1 MPLDLPKP
9 IIYLITSG
17 ATTNKTTPDSPEFS
31 QLLTVIKTAVTAQIP
46 LIQIREK
53 ALTARVLY
61 ELTRRAVEIA
71 HGTSTRVLVN
81 DRFDVALGAG
91 ADGVQLTAK
100 SLSARVV
107 RRATSDSFVI
117 GVSTHSV
124 HEAKEAQSGDADFV
138 VFGPVFETESKRSF
152 GPPQGLSKLADIAAA
167 VDGSPVI
174 AIGGIAI
181 ENVRQCLRHGAAGIA
196 AIRLLN
202 DSNSLLATV
211 AAIRKAGATSKSNE

>member
-17 ATTNKTTPDSPEFS
+17 STTNKTTPDSPEFS
-31 QLLTVIKTAVTAQIP
+31 QLLTLIKTAVAAQIP

-53 ALTARVLY
+53 ALNTRVLY
-61 ELTRRAVEIA
+61 ELTRRAVGIA
-71 HGTSTRVLVN
+71 HGSSTRVLIN

-91 ADGVQLTAK
+91 ADGVQLTAQ
-100 SLSARVV
+100 SLPARVV
-107 RRATSDSFVI
+107 RSATSNRFLI

-124 HEAKEAQSGDADFV
+124 HEAEEARSGGADLV
-138 VFGPVFETESKRSF
+138 LFGPVFETESKRSF

-167 VDGSPVI
+167 VDTPVI

-181 ENVRQCLRHGAAGIA
+181 ENVRECLRHGAAGIA

-202 DSNSLLATV
+202 DSNSLLETV
-211 AAIRKAGATSKSNE
+211 AAIRKAGATSKRDE

>member
-17 ATTNKTTPDSPEFS
+17 STTNTTTPDSPEFS
-31 QLLTVIKTAVTAQIP
+31 QLLTLIKTAVASQIP

-53 ALTARVLY
+53 ALTTRVLY
-61 ELTRRAVEIA
+61 ELTRRAVGIA
-71 HGTSTRVLVN
+71 QGSSTRVLVN

-91 ADGVQLTAK
+91 AHGVQLTAQ
-100 SLSARVV
+100 SLPARVV
-107 RRATSDSFVI
+107 RGATSSRFVI

-124 HEAKEAQSGDADFV
+124 DEAEEARSGDADLV

-167 VDGSPVI
+167 VDRTPVI

-181 ENVRQCLRHGAAGIA
+181 ENVRECLRHGAAGIA

-202 DSNSLLATV
+202 DSNGLPATV
-211 AAIRKAGATSKSNE
+211 AAIRNIGATSKSDE

>member
-17 ATTNKTTPDSPEFS
+17 STTNKTTPDSPEFS
-31 QLLTVIKTAVTAQIP
+31 QLLTLIKTAVAAQIP

-53 ALTARVLY
+53 ALNTRVLY
-61 ELTRRAVEIA
+61 ELTRRAVGIA
-71 HGTSTRVLVN
+71 HGSSTRVLVN

-91 ADGVQLTAK
+91 AAGVQLTAQ

-107 RRATSDSFVI
+107 RSATSSRFVI

-124 HEAKEAQSGDADFV
+124 HEAEEARSGGADLV
-138 VFGPVFETESKRSF
+138 LFGPVFETESKRSF

-167 VDGSPVI
+167 VDTPVI

-181 ENVRQCLRHGAAGIA
+181 ENVRECLRHGAAGIA

-202 DSNSLLATV
+202 DSNSLLETV
-211 AAIRKAGATSKSNE
+211 AAIRKAGATSKRDE

>member
-17 ATTNKTTPDSPEFS
+17 STTNKTTPDSPEFS
-31 QLLTVIKTAVTAQIP
+31 QLLTLIKTAVAAQIP

-53 ALTARVLY
+53 ALNTRVLY
-61 ELTRRAVEIA
+61 ELTRRAVGIA
-71 HGTSTRVLVN
+71 HGSSTRVLVN

-91 ADGVQLTAK
+91 AAGVQLTAQ

-107 RRATSDSFVI
+107 RSATSSRFVI

-124 HEAKEAQSGDADFV
+124 HEAEEARSGGAALV
-138 VFGPVFETESKRSF
+138 LFGPVFETESKRSF

-167 VDGSPVI
+167 VDTPVI

-181 ENVRQCLRHGAAGIA
+181 ENVRECLRHGAAGIA

-202 DSNSLLATV
+202 DSNSLLETV
-211 AAIRKAGATSKSNE
+211 AAIRKAGATSKRDE

>member
-17 ATTNKTTPDSPEFS
+17 STTNKTTPDSPEFS
-31 QLLTVIKTAVTAQIP
+31 QLLTLIKTAVAAQIP

-53 ALTARVLY
+53 ALNTRVLY
-61 ELTRRAVEIA
+61 ELTRRAVGIA
-71 HGTSTRVLVN
+71 HGSSTRVLVN

-91 ADGVQLTAK
+91 AAGVQLTAQ

-107 RRATSDSFVI
+107 RNATSSRFVI

-124 HEAKEAQSGDADFV
+124 HEAEEARSGGADLV
-138 VFGPVFETESKRSF
+138 LFGPVFETESKRSF

-167 VDGSPVI
+167 VDTPVI

-181 ENVRQCLRHGAAGIA
+181 ENVRACLRHGAAGIA

-202 DSNSLLATV
+202 DSNSLLETV
-211 AAIRKAGATSKSNE
+211 AAIRKAGATSKRDE

>member
-17 ATTNKTTPDSPEFS
+17 STTNKTTPDSPEFS
-31 QLLTVIKTAVTAQIP
+31 QLLTLIKTAVAAQIP

-53 ALTARVLY
+53 ALNTRVLY
-61 ELTRRAVEIA
+61 ELTRRAVGIA
-71 HGTSTRVLVN
+71 HGSSTRVLVN

-91 ADGVQLTAK
+91 AAGVQLTAQ

-107 RRATSDSFVI
+107 RNATSSRFVI

-124 HEAKEAQSGDADFV
+124 HEAEEARSGGADLV
-138 VFGPVFETESKRSF
+138 LFGPVFETESKRSF
-152 GPPQGLSKLADIAAA
+152 GPPQGLSRLADIAAA
-167 VDGSPVI
+167 FDTPVI

-181 ENVRQCLRHGAAGIA
+181 ENVRECLRHGAAGIA

-202 DSNSLLATV
+202 DSNSLLETV
-211 AAIRKAGATSKSNE
+211 AAIRKAGATSKRDE

>member
-1 MPLDLPKP
+1 MPLDLPIP

-17 ATTNKTTPDSPEFS
+17 STTNKTTPDSPEFS
-31 QLLTVIKTAVTAQIP
+31 QLLALIKTAVTAQVP

-53 ALTARVLY
+53 TLATRVLY
-61 ELTRRAVEIA
+61 ELTRRAVVIA
-71 HGTSTRVLVN
+71 RGSSTRVLVN

-91 ADGVQLTAK
+91 ADGVQLTAQ
-100 SLSARVV
+100 SVSAGVV
-107 RRATSDSFVI
+107 RRATSSSFVI

-124 HEAKEAQSGDADFV
+124 HEAEEARSGDADLI

-167 VDGSPVI
+167 VDGLPVI

-181 ENVRQCLRHGAAGIA
+181 ENVSECLRHGAAGIA

-202 DSNSLLATV
+202 DSNSLPATV
-211 AAIRKAGATSKSNE
+211 AAIRKAAATVNSDE

>member
-17 ATTNKTTPDSPEFS
+17 STTNKTTPDSPEFS
-31 QLLTVIKTAVTAQIP
+31 QLLTLIKTAVAAQIP

-53 ALTARVLY
+53 ALNTRVLY
-61 ELTRRAVEIA
+61 ELTRRAVGIA
-71 HGTSTRVLVN
+71 HGSSTRVLVN

-91 ADGVQLTAK
+91 AAGVQLTAQ

-107 RRATSDSFVI
+107 RNATSSRFVI

-124 HEAKEAQSGDADFV
+124 HEAEEARSGGADLV
-138 VFGPVFETESKRSF
+138 LFGPVFETESKRSF

-167 VDGSPVI
+167 VDTPVI

-181 ENVRQCLRHGAAGIA
+181 ENVRECLRHGAAGIA

-202 DSNSLLATV
+202 DSNSLLETV
-211 AAIRKAGATSKSNE
+211 AAIRKAGATSKRDE

>member
-17 ATTNKTTPDSPEFS
+17 STTSKTTPDSPEFS
-31 QLLTVIKTAVTAQIP
+31 QLLTLINTAVAAQVP

-53 ALTARVLY
+53 ALTTRVLY
-61 ELTRRAVEIA
+61 ELTRRAVETA
-71 HGTSTRVLVN
+71 HGSSTRVLVN

-91 ADGVQLTAK
+91 ADGVQLTTH
-100 SLSARVV
+100 SISARVV
-107 RRATSDSFVI
+107 RRATSSRFGI
-117 GVSTHSV
+117 SVSTHSV
-124 HEAKEAQSGDADFV
+124 HEAQAARSGDADLV
-138 VFGPVFETESKRSF
+138 VFGPVFETESKRGF

-167 VDGSPVI
+167 VDGVPVI

-181 ENVRQCLRHGAAGIA
+181 ENVRDCLRHGAAGIA

-202 DSNSLLATV
+202 DSNSLPATV
-211 AAIRKAGATSKSNE
+211 AAIRKAVATLKSDE

>member
-17 ATTNKTTPDSPEFS
+17 STTNKTTPDSPEFS
-31 QLLTVIKTAVTAQIP
+31 QLLTLIKSAVAAQIP

-53 ALTARVLY
+53 ALNTRVLY
-61 ELTRRAVEIA
+61 ELTRRAVGIA
-71 HGTSTRVLVN
+71 HGSSTRVLVN

-91 ADGVQLTAK
+91 AAGVQLTAQ

-107 RRATSDSFVI
+107 RSATSSRFVI

-124 HEAKEAQSGDADFV
+124 HEAEEARSGGADLV
-138 VFGPVFETESKRSF
+138 LFGPVFETESKRSF

-167 VDGSPVI
+167 VDGTPVI
-174 AIGGIAI
+174 AIGGIVI
-181 ENVRQCLRHGAAGIA
+181 ENVSECLRHGAAGIA

-202 DSNSLLATV
+202 DSNSLLETV
-211 AAIRKAGATSKSNE
+211 AAIRKAGATSKRDE

>member
-17 ATTNKTTPDSPEFS
+17 STTNKTTPDSPEFS
-31 QLLTVIKTAVTAQIP
+31 QLLTLIKAAVAAQIP

-53 ALTARVLY
+53 ALNTRVLY
-61 ELTRRAVEIA
+61 ELTRRAVGIA
-71 HGTSTRVLVN
+71 HGSSTRVLVN

-91 ADGVQLTAK
+91 AAGVQLTAQ

-107 RRATSDSFVI
+107 RSATSSRFVI

-124 HEAKEAQSGDADFV
+124 HEAEEARSGGADLV
-138 VFGPVFETESKRSF
+138 LFGPVFETESKRSF

-167 VDGSPVI
+167 VDTPVI

-181 ENVRQCLRHGAAGIA
+181 ENVRECLRHGAAGIA

-202 DSNSLLATV
+202 DSNSLLETV
-211 AAIRKAGATSKSNE
+211 AAIRKAGATSKRDE

>member
-17 ATTNKTTPDSPEFS
+17 STTNKTTPDSPEFS
-31 QLLTVIKTAVTAQIP
+31 QLLTLIKTAVAAEIP

-53 ALTARVLY
+53 ALTTRVLY
-61 ELTRRAVEIA
+61 ELTGGAVGIA
-71 HGTSTRVLVN
+71 HGSSTRVLVN

-91 ADGVQLTAK
+91 AAGVQLTAQ

-107 RRATSDSFVI
+107 RNATSSHFVI

-124 HEAKEAQSGDADFV
+124 HEAEEARSGGADLV
-138 VFGPVFETESKRSF
+138 LFGPVFETESKRSF

-167 VDGSPVI
+167 VDTPVI

-181 ENVRQCLRHGAAGIA
+181 ENVRECLRHGAAGIA

-202 DSNSLLATV
+202 DSNSLLETV
-211 AAIRKAGATSKSNE
+211 AAIRKAGATSKRDE

>member
-17 ATTNKTTPDSPEFS
+17 STTNKTTPDSPEFS
-31 QLLTVIKTAVTAQIP
+31 QLLTLIKTAVAAEIP

-53 ALTARVLY
+53 ALTTRVLY
-61 ELTRRAVEIA
+61 ELTGGAVGIA
-71 HGTSTRVLVN
+71 HGSSTRVLVN

-91 ADGVQLTAK
+91 ADGVQLTAQ

-107 RRATSDSFVI
+107 RNATSSRFVI

-124 HEAKEAQSGDADFV
+124 HEAEEARSGGADLV
-138 VFGPVFETESKRSF
+138 LFGPVFETESKRSF

-167 VDGSPVI
+167 LDGTPVI
-174 AIGGIAI
+174 AIGGIVI
-181 ENVRQCLRHGAAGIA
+181 ENVSECLRHGAAGIA

-202 DSNSLLATV
+202 DSNSLLETV
-211 AAIRKAGATSKSNE
+211 AAIRKAGATSKRDE

>member
-17 ATTNKTTPDSPEFS
+17 STTNKTTPDSPEFS
-31 QLLTVIKTAVTAQIP
+31 QLLTLIKTAVAAQIP

-53 ALTARVLY
+53 ALNTRVLY
-61 ELTRRAVEIA
+61 ELTRRAVGIA
-71 HGTSTRVLVN
+71 HGSSTRVLVN

-91 ADGVQLTAK
+91 AAGVQLTAQ

-107 RRATSDSFVI
+107 RRATSSRFVI

-124 HEAKEAQSGDADFV
+124 HEAEEARSGGADLV
-138 VFGPVFETESKRSF
+138 LFGPVFETESKRSF

-167 VDGSPVI
+167 VDTPVI

-181 ENVRQCLRHGAAGIA
+181 ENVRECLRHGAAGIA

-202 DSNSLLATV
+202 DSNSLLETV
-211 AAIRKAGATSKSNE
+211 AAIRKAGATSKRDE

>member
-17 ATTNKTTPDSPEFS
+17 STTNKTTPDSPEFS
-31 QLLTVIKTAVTAQIP
+31 QLLTLIKSAVAAQIP

-53 ALTARVLY
+53 ALNTRVLY
-61 ELTRRAVEIA
+61 ELTRRAVGIA
-71 HGTSTRVLVN
+71 HGSSTRVLVN

-91 ADGVQLTAK
+91 AAGVQLTAQ

-107 RRATSDSFVI
+107 RNATSGRFVI

-124 HEAKEAQSGDADFV
+124 HEAEEARSGGADLV
-138 VFGPVFETESKRSF
+138 LFGPVFETESKRSF

-167 VDGSPVI
+167 VDTPVI

-181 ENVRQCLRHGAAGIA
+181 ENVRECLRHGAAGIA

-202 DSNSLLATV
+202 DSNSLLETV
-211 AAIRKAGATSKSNE
+211 AAIRKAGATSKRDE

>member
-17 ATTNKTTPDSPEFS
+17 STTNKTTPDSPEFS
-31 QLLTVIKTAVTAQIP
+31 QLLTLIKTAVAAQIP

-53 ALTARVLY
+53 ALNTRVLY
-61 ELTRRAVEIA
+61 ELTRCAVGIA
-71 HGTSTRVLVN
+71 HGSSTRVLVN

-91 ADGVQLTAK
+91 AAGVQLTAQ

-107 RRATSDSFVI
+107 RSATSSRFVI

-124 HEAKEAQSGDADFV
+124 HEAEEARSGGADLV
-138 VFGPVFETESKRSF
+138 LFGPVFETESKRSF

-167 VDGSPVI
+167 VDTPVI

-181 ENVRQCLRHGAAGIA
+181 ENVRECLRHGAAGIA

-202 DSNSLLATV
+202 DSNSLLETV
-211 AAIRKAGATSKSNE
+211 AAIRKAGATSKRDE

>member
-17 ATTNKTTPDSPEFS
+17 STTNKTTPDSPEFS
-31 QLLTVIKTAVTAQIP
+31 QLLTLIKAAVAAQIP

-53 ALTARVLY
+53 ALTTRVLY
-61 ELTRRAVEIA
+61 ALTRRAVGIA
-71 HGTSTRVLVN
+71 HGSSTRVLVN

-91 ADGVQLTAK
+91 ADGVQLTAQ

-107 RRATSDSFVI
+107 RNATSSHYVI
-117 GVSTHSV
+117 GVSSHSV
-124 HEAKEAQSGDADFV
+124 HEAEEARSGGADLV
-138 VFGPVFETESKRSF
+138 LFGPVFETESKRSF

-167 VDGSPVI
+167 VDTPVI
-174 AIGGIAI
+174 AIGGIVI
-181 ENVRQCLRHGAAGIA
+181 ENVSECLRHGAAGIA

-202 DSNSLLATV
+202 DSNSLLETV
-211 AAIRKAGATSKSNE
+211 AAIRKAGATSKRDE

>member
-17 ATTNKTTPDSPEFS
+17 STTNKTTPDSPEFS
-31 QLLTVIKTAVTAQIP
+31 QLLTLIKSAVAAQIP

-53 ALTARVLY
+53 ALNTRVLY
-61 ELTRRAVEIA
+61 ELTRRAVGIA
-71 HGTSTRVLVN
+71 HGSSTRVLVN

-91 ADGVQLTAK
+91 AAGVQLTAQ

-107 RRATSDSFVI
+107 RNATSSRFVI

-124 HEAKEAQSGDADFV
+124 HEAEEARSGGADLV
-138 VFGPVFETESKRSF
+138 LFGPVFETESKRSF

-167 VDGSPVI
+167 VDTPVI

-181 ENVRQCLRHGAAGIA
+181 ENVRECLRHGAAGIA

-202 DSNSLLATV
+202 DSNSLLETV
-211 AAIRKAGATSKSNE
+211 AAIRKAGTTSKSDE